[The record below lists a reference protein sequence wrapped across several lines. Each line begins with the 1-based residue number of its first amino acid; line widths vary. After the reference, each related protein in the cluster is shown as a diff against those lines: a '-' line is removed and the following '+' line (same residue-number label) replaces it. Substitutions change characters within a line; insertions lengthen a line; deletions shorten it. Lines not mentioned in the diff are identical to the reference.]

1 MNYELDTY
9 LDALQHFPDNADTL
23 QVARGNAF
31 LIKKDIFKNLMWYTL
46 PDSNKQ
52 YPVTIERVR
61 KIKQLNAQG
70 VIPEEL
76 EAVDITTNKPKESE
90 SGFVELVGQISL
102 NTLEK
107 ADRKNRPQQGNRGNN
122 PQQRNSGPQ
131 SRQGGNN
138 NPNQP
143 QRGNNPNQ
151 QQRPNNPNQGN
162 QPQRGNNP
170 QSRPPAAGGSNPQQ
184 RGGNNP
190 QQRQSGS
197 GNNNPQQPR
206 QGGNQQPPRNSG
218 GQPPQGDNPNR
229 EKPGPPIKKK
239 P

>member
-1 MNYELDTY
+1 
-9 LDALQHFPDNADTL
+9 
-23 QVARGNAF
+23 
-31 LIKKDIFKNLMWYTL
+31 MWYTL

-107 ADRKNRPQQGNRGNN
+107 ADRKSRPQQGNRGNN
-122 PQQRNSGPQ
+122 PQQRSNGPQ

-138 NPNQP
+138 NPNQQ
-143 QRGNNPNQ
+143 QRSNNPNQ

-162 QPQRGNNP
+162 PPQRSNNP
-170 QSRPPAAGGSNPQQ
+170 QSRPPGAGGGSNPQQ

-190 QQRQSGS
+190 QQRQTG
-197 GNNNPQQPR
+197 GNNNPQQRARVAIRNRRRTMVVSLHKEIIIPIAKSRDR
-206 QGGNQQPPRNSG
+206 QSKRNRKQQRLILNCRRYA
-218 GQPPQGDNPNR
+218 D
-229 EKPGPPIKKK
+229 
-239 P
+239 